1 MSLFPKEPKKI
12 KERISRYER
21 ELRKEYENFGNI
33 GDSYGKRYLL
43 GPLYLLLG
51 DVAGALKSFEWYD
64 KTFPDDSGEPFHFLS
79 WTLVLYRSGNMPSAE
94 EKLRQTMFSNL
105 YLIPNLLGL
114 KHERLDIWHGSNIE
128 EPEYLYDFP
137 LELIAIWEEAE
148 LKWARKTYEKQ
159 EFQQARSR
167 YIEIFHQLINEPIGP
182 KRSKLVEEAYNLKAL
197 SLYQ

>member
-21 ELRKEYENFGNI
+21 ELLNEYEKFGDI
-33 GDSYGKRYLL
+33 GDGYGKRYLL

-51 DVAGALKSFEWYD
+51 DIEGALKSFGWYD
-64 KTFPDDSGEPFHFLS
+64 KTFPNDSGEPFHFLS
-79 WTLVLYRSGNMPSAE
+79 WTLVLYRSGNLPGAE
-94 EKLRQTMFSNL
+94 EKLRKTMFSNL

-137 LELIAIWEEAE
+137 QELIEIWGEAE
-148 LKWARKTYEKQ
+148 LQWARKTYERQ
-159 EFQQARSR
+159 EFQQARLK
-167 YIEIFHQLINEPIGP
+167 YIEILHQLLNEPVGL
-182 KRSKLVEEAYNLKAL
+182 KRSKLVEKAYNLRST
-197 SLYQ
+197 SL

>member
-21 ELRKEYENFGNI
+21 ELRKEYEKFGDI
-33 GDSYGKRYLL
+33 GDGYGKRYLL

-51 DVAGALKSFEWYD
+51 DIEGALKSFEYYD

-79 WTLVLYRSGNMPSAE
+79 WVLVLYRSGNLTSAE
-94 EKLRQTMFSNL
+94 EKLRQTMFSNF

-114 KHERLDIWHGSNIE
+114 KHEKLDIWHGSNIE

-137 LELIAIWEEAE
+137 LELIATLEEVELEWEKR
-148 LKWARKTYEKQ
+148 LIKARN
-159 EFQQARSR
+159 FSR
-167 YIEIFHQLINEPIGP
+167 PD
-182 KRSKLVEEAYNLKAL
+182 
-197 SLYQ
+197 